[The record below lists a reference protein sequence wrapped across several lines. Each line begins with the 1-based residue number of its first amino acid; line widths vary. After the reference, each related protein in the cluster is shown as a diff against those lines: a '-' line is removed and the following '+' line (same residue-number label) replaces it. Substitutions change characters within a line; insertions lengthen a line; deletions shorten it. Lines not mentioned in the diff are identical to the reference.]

1 MAEMTY
7 ASRGLAGSALGI
19 AIGGLATGLLNGG
32 LGNILGTVAP
42 KQSNCNNDM
51 AIASLIG
58 SLGGWN
64 TYRNCH
70 ENMPVNRYEAAQ
82 SARIAELETEVKL
95 RDANSYTN
103 GLLNNFRN
111 YVDAKFASVEKEI
124 CDQKTYNAVNTATLN
139 CISGQV
145 AQLMSLTKMVI
156 PIASICPTP
165 AVATTTTTP

>member
-7 ASRGLAGSALGI
+7 ANKGVAGAGLGLGI
-19 AIGGLATGLLNGG
+19 AGTALGLMNGG
-32 LGNILGTVAP
+32 LGNILG
-42 KQSNCNNDM
+42 
-51 AIASLIG
+51 G
-58 SLGGWN
+58 FGWAGN
-64 TYRNCH
+64 GNCH
-70 ENMPVNRYEAAQ
+70 ENMPVNRSEAAQ